1 MDAFW
6 RRIVLFIVLILHL
19 QPRMHRKRVSFLL
32 KETVRIVHGT
42 NNHKENIYMYAYI
55 YVNTYMHMHIHI
67 R

>member
-6 RRIVLFIVLILHL
+6 RRIVLFIALILHL

-42 NNHKENIYMYAYI
+42 NNHKEKIYIGMCI
-55 YVNTYMHMHIHI
+55 YVNTHMHIHI
-67 R
+67 K